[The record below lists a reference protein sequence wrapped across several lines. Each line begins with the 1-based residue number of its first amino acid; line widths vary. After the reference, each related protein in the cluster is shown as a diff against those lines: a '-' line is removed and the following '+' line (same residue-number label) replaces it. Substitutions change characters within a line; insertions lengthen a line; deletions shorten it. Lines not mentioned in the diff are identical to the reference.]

1 MLAHVWI
8 EEKVMY
14 FYELVFEDG
23 RKVRRERV
31 TKRVALAIEQAM
43 KEECILFKLKSM
55 TWGVMQ

>member
-1 MLAHVWI
+1 
-8 EEKVMY
+8 MY